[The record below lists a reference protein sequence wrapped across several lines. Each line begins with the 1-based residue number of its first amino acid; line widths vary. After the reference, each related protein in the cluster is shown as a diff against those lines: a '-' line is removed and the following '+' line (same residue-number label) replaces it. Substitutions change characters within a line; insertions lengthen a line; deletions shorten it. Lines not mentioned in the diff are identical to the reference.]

1 MIHEVENN
9 ISEVQLL
16 NSTSEIAAPDN
27 ALLMQRGEK
36 ETRILQVWSRMIL
49 SLNAKLPRLVQR
61 SGREK
66 IIIRTRTRPNARF
79 VQSLMIART
88 IKYHPNF

>member
-27 ALLMQRGEK
+27 ALLMQRSEK
-36 ETRILQVWSRMIL
+36 ETRILQV
-49 SLNAKLPRLVQR
+49 
-61 SGREK
+61 
-66 IIIRTRTRPNARF
+66 
-79 VQSLMIART
+79 
-88 IKYHPNF
+88 